1 MSEHALNFM
10 PSEGFRARAK
20 DVVENPFLRQSFRGA
35 MDFLINKRISQFPD
49 TEELES
55 LRTLGEHVRQYN
67 LGKLPELLIRLEA
80 NLTRNG
86 IQVHWAETPEEA
98 NAIILGLCHQHA
110 AKLMIKGKSMVSE
123 EIELNHAAEAAG
135 IGALESDMG
144 EYIVQLAG
152 EKPSHIIMP
161 AIHKTKE
168 EIAKLFHEK
177 VPGIDYTDNVDA
189 LIQIGRKVLRQ
200 KFLEADIGL
209 SVVNF
214 AVADTG
220 TLCLVENE
228 GNGRMCT
235 TAPPVHIAI
244 TGIEKIVEKLEHIPP
259 LLSLL
264 TRSATGQNISTYF
277 NMISSPRK
285 AGEKDG
291 PEEVHLV
298 LLDNG
303 RSQAYSDE
311 QLRKTLQCIRC
322 GACMN
327 HCPVYT
333 RIGGHAY
340 GTTYPGPIGKIISP
354 HMLGLEATKTMATAS
369 SLCGA
374 CGEVCPVKI
383 PIPELLMRLRE
394 ESFSAPHENPAMRGQ
409 GAGYSRLMTSIWQGW
424 AAVYRSPA
432 LYGLVTWV
440 GSRLSWLMP
449 SK

>member
-1 MSEHALNFM
+1 
-10 PSEGFRARAK
+10 
-20 DVVENPFLRQSFRGA
+20 
-35 MDFLINKRISQFPD
+35 
-49 TEELES
+49 
-55 LRTLGEHVRQYN
+55 
-67 LGKLPELLIRLEA
+67 
-80 NLTRNG
+80 
-86 IQVHWAETPEEA
+86 
-98 NAIILGLCHQHA
+98 
-110 AKLMIKGKSMVSE
+110 
-123 EIELNHAAEAAG
+123 
-135 IGALESDMG
+135 
-144 EYIVQLAG
+144 
-152 EKPSHIIMP
+152 MP

-168 EIAKLFHEK
+168 EIAKLFAEK
-177 VPGIDYTDNVDA
+177 VPGVEYTDNVDA
-189 LIQIGRKVLRQ
+189 LIQIGRKVLRE

-209 SVVNF
+209 SGVNF
-214 AVADTG
+214 AVAETG

-235 TAPPVHIAI
+235 TAPPIHIAI
-244 TGIEKIVEKLEHIPP
+244 TGIEKIVEQLEHVPP

-285 AGEKDG
+285 PGEKDG

-303 RSQAYSDE
+303 RSQAYADE

-354 HMLGLEATKTMATAS
+354 HMLGLEATATMATAS

-394 ESFSAPHENPAMRGQ
+394 ESFSAPHANPDPAMRGQ
-409 GAGYSRLMTSIWQGW
+409 GQGAGYSPFDFRDMARLGGGLSLAIAVPDGDLAGQPAGAWWLAAIPRQG
-424 AAVYRSPA
+424 AGPRFACHCGRHRSDCGICFGNEFRRADGRLFLPTPA
-432 LYGLVTWV
+432 PGAKITKINRDSTPKNEPTNPAPPPAPP
-440 GSRLSWLMP
+440 GKPGHHR
-449 SK
+449 